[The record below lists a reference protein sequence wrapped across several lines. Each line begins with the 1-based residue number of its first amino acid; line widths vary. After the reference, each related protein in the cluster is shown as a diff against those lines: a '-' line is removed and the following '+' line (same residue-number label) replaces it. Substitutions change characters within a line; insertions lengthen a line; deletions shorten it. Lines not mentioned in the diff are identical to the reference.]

1 MPLLQEG
8 YRHSNDGARHHRAL
22 FLFSVGLDCTVMR
35 HRSLIATALCGL
47 LLLSACGG
55 SDIGP
60 LQSVVNTP
68 VGTLTPVPSPALIA
82 TATLGPTAPPSNPQQ
97 PAPTSATVIV
107 VPRRSTSSAQSA
119 PAAPTDTPQPTPTI
133 DQTAVFAPPGTP
145 NTKAT
150 SFAVILTI
158 TALAAP
164 PTYPPTST
172 SRPRVRREPIIIG
185 AGPSDR
191 APATTAPDATGIT
204 VQTVSPQVIAGGPAA
219 LSIKTAPGALCALQ
233 IARDGGAN
241 AEPIEGSARQS
252 ANRDGGVA
260 WIWTVDFDEPAGSMT
275 LIIDCGTAGVKQVQ
289 VPVVK

>member
-1 MPLLQEG
+1 
-8 YRHSNDGARHHRAL
+8 
-22 FLFSVGLDCTVMR
+22 MR

-55 SDIGP
+55 SRIEP

-68 VGTLTPVPSPALIA
+68 VPTATPQATFAPAATLTSA
-82 TATLGPTAPPSNPQQ
+82 PTAPPSNPQG

-107 VPRRSTSSAQSA
+107 VPRRSTASAQTA
-119 PAAPTDTPQPTPTI
+119 PAQATETPQPTPTV
-133 DQTAVFAPPGTP
+133 DLTAVFAPPGTP

-185 AGPSDR
+185 SGPTDR

-204 VQTVSPQVIAGGPAA
+204 IETISPQVVAGGPAA
-219 LSIKTAPGALCALQ
+219 LSIKTTPGAVCALQ

-241 AEPIEGSARQS
+241 AEPIEGTARQS
-252 ANRDGGVA
+252 ANRDGGIA

-275 LIIDCGTAGVKQVQ
+275 LIVDCGTAGVKLVQ
-289 VPVVK
+289 VPVVR